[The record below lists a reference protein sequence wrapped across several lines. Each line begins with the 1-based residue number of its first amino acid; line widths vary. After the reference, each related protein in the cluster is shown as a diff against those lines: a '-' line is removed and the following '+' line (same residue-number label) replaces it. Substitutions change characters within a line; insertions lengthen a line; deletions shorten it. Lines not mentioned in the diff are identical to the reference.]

1 MADEALNS
9 RGAEFSLLGGPLHRL
24 ASRAGL
30 VRHGNNTIL
39 VGVVLGLVPWL
50 IGVLLAAAEGHLARL
65 LSVEVIGAHVRLLV
79 AIPLFFLC
87 ESMLDP
93 QLGRFA
99 RYCVRTGLL
108 TAEARAAFETRLARI
123 MRWRDAWIP
132 EAVCLAAA
140 VLLALASP
148 SAPWGGVTSGAA
160 AEGATSLAWWWWWF
174 VGLALFRFLLFRW
187 IWRFALWCY
196 LLWHL
201 SRLDLRLMPA
211 HADGCGGLAILG
223 DAQLHLLPLVI
234 AISAVL
240 SASFAEDIVAG
251 RVALELMYV
260 AFVAILLGA
269 GLLLLGP
276 LAVFAP
282 RLWACRQ
289 QGLHD
294 YMELAARY
302 ASAFQGKWFDADAPT
317 HEALLGSADIQTLA
331 DLSTSVAIVRS
342 MRLLPIGPR
351 MLWLIAGST
360 LLPMLPLL
368 ALEYP
373 LATMI
378 DQIVNRLI
386 GL

>member
-1 MADEALNS
+1 MADEALS
-9 RGAEFSLLGGPLHRL
+9 SPGAGFSLLGGPLHRL
-24 ASRAGL
+24 ASRVGL
-30 VRHGNNTIL
+30 VRHGNNTVL
-39 VGVVLGLVPWL
+39 VGVVLGLVAWL

-65 LSVEVIGAHVRLLV
+65 FSVEVIGAHVRLLV

-87 ESMLDP
+87 ESMFDP

-99 RYCVRTGLL
+99 RYCGRTGLL
-108 TAEARAAFETRLARI
+108 TAEALAAFETRLARI
-123 MRWRDAWIP
+123 MRWRDAWVP
-132 EAVCLAAA
+132 EAVCLTAA
-140 VLLALASP
+140 VLIALASP
-148 SAPWGGVTSGAA
+148 STPWGGVTSGAA
-160 AEGATSLAWWWWWF
+160 ADGAAYLAWWWWF

-223 DAQLHLLPLVI
+223 DVQLHLLPLVV

-251 RVALELMYV
+251 RVPLELMYV

-276 LAVFAP
+276 LAVFSP

-289 QGLHD
+289 EGLQD

-302 ASAFQGKWFDADAPT
+302 ATAFQRKWFDADTPT
-317 HEALLGSADIQTLA
+317 HDALLGTDDIQTLA
-331 DLSTSVAIVRS
+331 DLSTSVAIVRN
-342 MRLLPIGPR
+342 MRLIPIGPR
-351 MLWLIAGST
+351 MLWSLAGSA
-360 LLPMLPLL
+360 LVPMLPLL